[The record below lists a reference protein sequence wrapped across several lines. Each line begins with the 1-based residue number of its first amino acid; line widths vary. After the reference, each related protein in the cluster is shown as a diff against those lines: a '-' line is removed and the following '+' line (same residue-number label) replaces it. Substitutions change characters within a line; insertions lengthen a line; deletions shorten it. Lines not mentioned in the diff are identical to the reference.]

1 VKLFLLLFSAT
12 VAFAQTTAPALVTVA
27 TGNSITRMSQWDADN
42 YWHTN
47 SEIHWANALSGS
59 PMAFSQVSPTARMDG
74 WGIYGYPGQT
84 LPGILA
90 DLPAQFFTPLR
101 KASVVPDLVIGN
113 ALLENDIA
121 GGSTV
126 SGMQSSLTQWITTM
140 QQKWPSLR
148 ILLCTPH
155 LSAYYNTPA
164 LVSNY
169 QAMRDYI
176 LGLDNNATIFVARI
190 DAYEDPMS
198 PGTPLPGYTDGIHPN
213 AKGALLLARTMAQTL
228 SRLGS
233 TWIQPGS
240 DTSANMTF
248 SGSQPVSGPGVSG
261 TVPTGIHE
269 RWGNGTFVAT
279 AQNPSFT
286 LQITTPQLT
295 SYPELGAFDM
305 GTLGLHAK
313 QISPFLT
320 VQIMSGAANLRSVE
334 LQSRLFYGGSKNTF
348 VYYIQAQSNDVDP
361 DFLDGDTFT
370 FREPPVVA
378 PSGSISA
385 VDIYAQGKMK
395 LAGGTSTVR
404 FVSGGIGVIQ

>member
-1 VKLFLLLFSAT
+1 
-12 VAFAQTTAPALVTVA
+12 
-27 TGNSITRMSQWDADN
+27 MSQWDANN

-59 PMAFSQVSPTARMDG
+59 PMVFSRVSPTTRMDG

-90 DLPAQFFTPLR
+90 DLPAQFFTPLS

-121 GGSTV
+121 GGATV
-126 SGMQSSLTQWITTM
+126 SDMQSSLTQWVTTM

-155 LSAYYNTPA
+155 LSAYYNTPT

-176 LGLDNNATIFVARI
+176 LGLDNNATTFVARI

-213 AKGALLLARTMAQTL
+213 AKGSLLLARTMAQTL

-269 RWGNGTFVAT
+269 TWGNGTFVAT
-279 AQNPSFT
+279 ALNPSFT

-305 GTLGLHAK
+305 GALSLHAK

-334 LQSRLFYGGSKNTF
+334 LQPRLFYGGSKNTF
-348 VYYIQAQSNDVDP
+348 VYYIQAQGNDVDP
-361 DFLDGDTFT
+361 NFLDGDTFS
-370 FREPPVVA
+370 FREPPVMA

-385 VDIYAQGKMK
+385 VDIYVQCKMK

-404 FVSGGIGVIQ
+404 FVTGGIGVLQ